1 MSHSRALPVSVINH
15 NTVIPKNN
23 ERYHETFNTVIM
35 PRDLVYKITSITCK
49 IDTTSLWNIRA
60 MNVVKVQMLSGYEM
74 VYNVGPGYY
83 SITELCRAIA
93 DSIQVD
99 DVNRAY
105 LNSDVAT
112 AVDLSGAPDYTSIL
126 KLEGV
131 VGGSNVAASEPYDIT
146 NGMSVIRVYSSINA
160 QTFGLKSPLI
170 DNLIHVSM
178 GLNNMITWDDLA
190 IDVIE
195 QSNLDYIDWILTDAN
210 DRPISLNSNVYIS
223 FTISCYTSSVK
234 NG

>member
-1 MSHSRALPVSVINH
+1 MKWS
-15 NTVIPKNN
+15 
-23 ERYHETFNTVIM
+23 
-35 PRDLVYKITSITCK
+35 
-49 IDTTSLWNIRA
+49 TTSVLATTRLPSYA
-60 MNVVKVQMLSGYEM
+60 VRS
-74 VYNVGPGYY
+74 
-83 SITELCRAIA
+83 
-93 DSIQVD
+93 D

-131 VGGSNVAASEPYDIT
+131 VSASTIATEPYDIT
-146 NGMSVIRVYSSINA
+146 NGMNVIRVYSSINA

-195 QSNLDYIDWILTDAN
+195 QSNLDYIDWV
-210 DRPISLNSNVYIS
+210 LN
-223 FTISCYTSSVK
+223 
-234 NG
+234 

>member
-49 IDTTSLWNIRA
+49 IDTTSLWNVRSL
-60 MNVVKVQMLSGYEM
+60 NVVKVQMLSGYEM

-178 GLNNMITWDDLA
+178 GLNNMITWDDLS

-195 QSNLDYIDWILTDAN
+195 QSNLDYIDWVLTDAN

-223 FTISCYTSSVK
+223 FTISCYSK
-234 NG
+234 EIK

>member
-178 GLNNMITWDDLA
+178 GLNNMITWDDLS

-195 QSNLDYIDWILTDAN
+195 QSNLDYINWVLTDAK
-210 DRPISLNSNVYIS
+210 DRPISLNSNVHIS
-223 FTISCYTSSVK
+223 FTISCCSK
-234 NG
+234 EKK

>member
-49 IDTTSLWNIRA
+49 IDTTSLWNVRSL
-60 MNVVKVQMLSGYEM
+60 NVVKVQMLSGFEM

-131 VGGSNVAASEPYDIT
+131 VEAGMVATEHYDIT
-146 NGMSVIRVYSSINA
+146 NGMSVIRVY
-160 QTFGLKSPLI
+160 QC
-170 DNLIHVSM
+170 
-178 GLNNMITWDDLA
+178 
-190 IDVIE
+190 
-195 QSNLDYIDWILTDAN
+195 AN
-210 DRPISLNSNVYIS
+210 IRSEESAD
-223 FTISCYTSSVK
+223 
-234 NG
+234 

>member
-1 MSHSRALPVSVINH
+1 MSRALPVSVINH

-93 DSIQVD
+93 DSIQID

-112 AVDLSGAPDYTSIL
+112 AVDLSGTPDYTSIL

-195 QSNLDYIDWILTDAN
+195 QSNLDYIDWVLTDAN